1 MAACGLSERNDVAV
15 WEKMEIASC
24 NATETIRTCYD
35 NVLHFWILNPLCEN
49 AEGGLQQILQSTLG
63 IKVCCPEFFIISD
76 ILFMLIIHRW
86 QGGHLLL
93 NA

>member
-1 MAACGLSERNDVAV
+1 MATCGLSENNDVAV

-24 NATETIRTCYD
+24 NATETVRTCYD
-35 NVLHFWILNPLCEN
+35 IVLQFWFLNPLFETG
-49 AEGGLQQILQSTLG
+49 EGVLQKILLSTLSV
-63 IKVCCPEFFIISD
+63 KVCCRKVLIIFD
-76 ILFMLIIHRW
+76 ILFMLIIRRW